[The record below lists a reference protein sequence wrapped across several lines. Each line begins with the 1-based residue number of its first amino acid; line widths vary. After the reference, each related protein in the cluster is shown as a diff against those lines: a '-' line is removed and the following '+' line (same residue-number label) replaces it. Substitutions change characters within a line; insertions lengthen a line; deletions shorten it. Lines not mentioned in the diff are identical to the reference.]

1 MGREEFIRGL
11 QVPQNK
17 RPQNKRP
24 KRKIKLN
31 QDIKYKRRR
40 FALGVGLTMGL
51 IAASLGIIKQANKDN
66 EEMSLPDTIV
76 DMREPEEVSELTG
89 TNLDEVNLDERN
101 SDDINEEKKVPK
113 MNYNTDEEATKIALR
128 LIADKVSEA
137 LGFEETANQRLYTK
151 RVSDGEYQ
159 IRFEYNLN
167 GERFTSSLFGWK
179 ETKDLLKYY
188 TEIMKGGKNAEAI
201 YNELYYKSIKID
213 KDGKLSFVDSEEPI
227 NEAGWHLDTWEEKDP
242 LSGMYT
248 ITKAKLVS
256 EREIGDEGR

>member
-31 QDIKYKRRR
+31 QDKKYKRRR
-40 FALGVGLTMGL
+40 FALGAGLTMGL
-51 IAASLGIIKQANKDN
+51 IAASLGIIKLANTDN
-66 EEMSLPDTIV
+66 EEMSLPETIV
-76 DMREPEEVSELTG
+76 DMRESEEVSELTG
-89 TNLDEVNLDERN
+89 TNLDETN

>member
-24 KRKIKLN
+24 QRKIKLN

-89 TNLDEVNLDERN
+89 TNLDEVNLDETN

-137 LGFEETANQRLYTK
+137 LGFEETANQRLYRK
-151 RVSDGEYQ
+151 RVCDGE
-159 IRFEYNLN
+159 
-167 GERFTSSLFGWK
+167 
-179 ETKDLLKYY
+179 
-188 TEIMKGGKNAEAI
+188 
-201 YNELYYKSIKID
+201 
-213 KDGKLSFVDSEEPI
+213 
-227 NEAGWHLDTWEEKDP
+227 
-242 LSGMYT
+242 
-248 ITKAKLVS
+248 
-256 EREIGDEGR
+256 

>member
-89 TNLDEVNLDERN
+89 TNLDEVNLDETN

-128 LIADKVSEA
+128 LK
-137 LGFEETANQRLYTK
+137 Q
-151 RVSDGEYQ
+151 
-159 IRFEYNLN
+159 
-167 GERFTSSLFGWK
+167 
-179 ETKDLLKYY
+179 
-188 TEIMKGGKNAEAI
+188 GKC
-201 YNELYYKSIKID
+201 
-213 KDGKLSFVDSEEPI
+213 
-227 NEAGWHLDTWEEKDP
+227 
-242 LSGMYT
+242 
-248 ITKAKLVS
+248 IT
-256 EREIGDEGR
+256 G

>member
-1 MGREEFIRGL
+1 MEREKFLERI
-11 QVPQNK
+11 QVPQK
-17 RPQNKRP
+17 KDA
-24 KRKIKLN
+24 KRKLRLN
-31 QDIKYKRRR
+31 PKYKRRR
-40 FALGVGLTMGL
+40 LALGAGLTMGL
-51 IAASLGIIKQANKDN
+51 IAASLGIIKLANKDN
-66 EEMSLPDTIV
+66 EEMSLPETIV
-76 DMREPEEVSELTG
+76 DTREPEEVSELTE
-89 TNLDEVNLDERN
+89 TNLN
-101 SDDINEEKKVPK
+101 DIIEEMKVPK

-159 IRFEYNLN
+159 IRFEYNLY
-167 GERFTSSLFGWK
+167 GEKRFTSSLFGWQ
-179 ETKDLLKYY
+179 ETKDLIKYY